1 MVFQLEA
8 IVPWGRSSADY
19 HAMFNLTDADFA
31 GAILDCAGGPASFN
45 AEMTEQGHH
54 IISCDPI
61 YHYAPA
67 QIEQRIEAVYPVIVQ
82 GMEQTQDRFNWPP
95 GETPASLGDRRL
107 LAMQTFLAD
116 LIPGKA
122 AQRYLVAELPQLPF
136 ADQQF
141 SLALS
146 SHLLFTYSEQL
157 SLEFHQ
163 AALVELA
170 RVAAE
175 VRIFPIV
182 ENFSG
187 VRSRHFDAVYD
198 ALTSQGYR
206 LQLCPVPYHFQKGG
220 NEMLVMQPPDV

>member
-1 MVFQLEA
+1 MVFQLEE

-19 HAMFNLTDADFA
+19 HAMFNLTDADLA
-31 GAILDCAGGPASFN
+31 GVILDCAGGPASFN

-61 YHYAPA
+61 YHYSPA
-67 QIEQRIEAVYPVIVQ
+67 QLEQRIEAVYPIIVQ
-82 GMEQTQDRFNWPP
+82 GMEQARERFNWRP
-95 GETPASLGDRRL
+95 GETPERLGDRRL

-122 AQRYLVAELPQLPF
+122 AQRYQVAELPSLPF

-141 SLALS
+141 TLALS

-157 SLEFHQ
+157 SLAFHQ

-182 ENFSG
+182 ENFTG
-187 VRSRHFDAVYD
+187 ERSRHFNAVYD
-198 ALTSQGYR
+198 SLTTQGYR
-206 LQLCPVPYHFQKGG
+206 LHLCPVSYHFQKGG
-220 NEMLVMQPPDV
+220 NEMLIIQPPT